1 MRESYRDKRNRQ
13 ARIAKEK
20 ENDFENRRKNQRRK

>member
-13 ARIAKEK
+13 ARLARER
-20 ENDFENRRKNQRRK
+20 EEFVERRVEPKS